1 MCGRLRPSRIELL
14 DGERFVGVGRKCY
27 LSNKDAVKK
36 KNKRK
41 NMPIKKLSMVEMICF
56 VFFFHSWFHKLLQL
70 FYRST
75 YSHVRS
81 ILCCAAGFI
90 YMKLKQSYQC

>member
-14 DGERFVGVGRKCY
+14 DGERFVGVGRKFY
-27 LSNKDAVKK
+27 LSNKDAV

-56 VFFFHSWFHKLLQL
+56 VLFAFPVHKLLQL

-75 YSHVRS
+75 F
-81 ILCCAAGFI
+81 L
-90 YMKLKQSYQC
+90 L

>member
-56 VFFFHSWFHKLLQL
+56 VFFSIPGSINFYNCLIGLLTLTCEVYCVAQRVL
-70 FYRST
+70 Y
-75 YSHVRS
+75 
-81 ILCCAAGFI
+81 I
-90 YMKLKQSYQC
+90 

>member
-27 LSNKDAVKK
+27 LSNEDAVK

-56 VFFFHSWFHKLLQL
+56 VLFAFPVHKLLQL

-75 YSHVRS
+75 Y
-81 ILCCAAGFI
+81 L
-90 YMKLKQSYQC
+90 L